1 MICLVLTRQVL
12 SVLLLLFSAIAIL
25 LGIILIAASIF
36 VAGFRMQWV
45 PLLFSG
51 IILVIIGLLSIYYP
65 YVVSTL
71 AIYLIAVISL
81 LLGILLVIYGAISF
95 VETKTR
101 ILIILLGIIP
111 VIIAIY
117 MFINPGSASTLILM
131 LWGVFACIL
140 GIVLIVQGLALRNL
154 NYELGC
160 NEEDT

>member
-1 MICLVLTRQVL
+1 M
-12 SVLLLLFSAIAIL
+12 LLQYL

-36 VAGFRMQWV
+36 VVGFRIQWV

-51 IILVIIGLLSIYYP
+51 IILMIIGLVSIYYP
-65 YVVSTL
+65 NVVSTL
-71 AIYLIAVISL
+71 AIYLIATISL
-81 LLGILLVIYGAISF
+81 LLGILIVIYGAISF

-111 VIIAIY
+111 IIIAIY
-117 MFINPGSASTLILM
+117 MFLYPGSAAALILM

-140 GIVLIVQGLALRNL
+140 GIVLIIQGLALRRI